1 MTYEVELDPGA
12 ERDLIDAFD
21 WYEQQSDGLGTEF
34 LRQVTVQRDRLARNP
49 LVHAI
54 DYANIRR
61 AFVGRFPYALH
72 FEIEEHTVRILAC
85 LHFRQS
91 PARWPGA

>member
-1 MTYEVELDPGA
+1 VTYEVELDPGA

-21 WYEQQSDGLGTEF
+21 WYEQRSDGLGTEF
-34 LRQVTVQRDRLARNP
+34 LRQVTVQRDKLARNP
-49 LVHAI
+49 LVHAT

-72 FEIEEHTVRILAC
+72 FEIEERTVRILAC